1 MALLHL
7 SLIIPCLLESLVIK
21 YIKALWTKYK
31 FFYFSKGN
39 LMVMVVCHIKMEIFL
54 LVNFWMEW
62 QKGLLFILTQMVLIM
77 KEKCHKIK
85 QMIKMQ
91 FLNQKVSHIKDQLS
105 ITNLMEKA
113 SKLAISILFKANT
126 SKAKDLKER

>member
-1 MALLHL
+1 
-7 SLIIPCLLESLVIK
+7 
-21 YIKALWTKYK
+21 
-31 FFYFSKGN
+31 
-39 LMVMVVCHIKMEIFL
+39 
-54 LVNFWMEW
+54 MEW